1 MASHS
6 TAALG
11 VVVGMLSTLFMLL
24 RLTVGW
30 VHAARPLS
38 CMDPSAHPTPLGCCS
53 LCQPLLVSGV
63 VLAMDSRLRSR
74 MGASETTQS
83 LADMCNPPQTA
94 SATLV
99 VSASCLARVA
109 PHVLCSVRN
118 GTQPHALESDMH
130 EGQTAVPQPC
140 GCFICFAAARRLQL
154 SFIVFCGRS
163 AHCCCCCVQCCRPRW
178 LWTLHPVGL
187 CLAAAS
193 MCSC

>member
-1 MASHS
+1 
-6 TAALG
+6 
-11 VVVGMLSTLFMLL
+11 MLSTLFMLL

-130 EGQTAVPQPC
+130 ESQTVLPHPLDASSALLLRADSSYLSL
-140 GCFICFAAARRLQL
+140 CFADAPLTAA
-154 SFIVFCGRS
+154 
-163 AHCCCCCVQCCRPRW
+163 
-178 LWTLHPVGL
+178 
-187 CLAAAS
+187 AAAS
-193 MCSC
+193 SAADHGGCGRCTLLACALLQPACAAAESCDA